1 MNLES
6 SGGIGNVKSPR
17 LGHRMPGPLNKA
29 HGNGRRAM
37 VGISAL
43 LAIGLLGLVPPAQAE
58 DSPEKAAAMAQQE
71 QLEQQAHDVESSL
84 EFVDAG
90 IAKSAA
96 ELVTFQGQL
105 PGAQAA
111 LTQAETR
118 VSVATGEVTSLGAR
132 IDLAQQSKDRITA
145 QIETDAKKA
154 TETKAMIG
162 QIAAQSYKAG
172 GLPANLTL
180 ILGVDSPNDLAN
192 SIDLA
197 EQAMRSQTAALEAL
211 TEQKATN
218 QNAQARL
225 VAVETEIKDLKVQ
238 AEAALA
244 AEQLAR
250 DQAASQKAA
259 VDKLISDS
267 AALNA
272 KLEAEKP
279 RIQKKLKEVE
289 TQKADVAFQIS
300 EIQRK
305 EREAAE
311 AAARAEAERLAKI
324 EQERVEEAARLAYEE
339 EQRVAREQA
348 AQAEANLGG
357 GSNSY
362 TPPPFVPPAYVPP
375 VYVPP
380 APGNPSA
387 FGLQHPFAGD
397 IPITSSFG
405 WRETP
410 AGTIDFNGT
419 GSYLHSGI
427 DFGATCGTPVY
438 APADGVVQIAGQTT
452 VVYGGGNVLYIS
464 HGVVQGNALMTVFYH
479 NSSVVVSAGQSVKQG
494 QLVAYSGNTGNST
507 GCHAHFE
514 TWLNGS
520 PVDPM
525 GLL

>member
-6 SGGIGNVKSPR
+6 SGGIGDVKSPR
-17 LGHRMPGPLNKA
+17 LGHNMPR
-29 HGNGRRAM
+29 GRNLRRRVL
-37 VGISAL
+37 VGVSTL
-43 LAIGLLGLVPPAQAE
+43 LAVGLLGLVPPAQAE
-58 DSPEKAAAMAQQE
+58 DSPEKAAALAQQE
-71 QLEQQAHDVESSL
+71 QLEQQAHDVQSSL

-90 IAKSAA
+90 IAQSAA
-96 ELVTFQGQL
+96 DLVTFQGQL
-105 PGAQAA
+105 PGAQAK
-111 LTQAETR
+111 LSDAENR
-118 VSVATGEVTSLGAR
+118 VATATGEVNSLTAR
-132 IDLAQQSKDRITA
+132 IDLAQQNKDKITA
-145 QIETDAKKA
+145 QIANDAKKA

-172 GLPANLTL
+172 GLPVNLTL
-180 ILGVDSPNDLAN
+180 ILGAGSPNDLAN

-197 EQAMRSQTAALEAL
+197 EQALRSQTAALEAL
-211 TEQKATN
+211 TAQKATN

-225 VAVETEIKDLKVQ
+225 AAVETEIKDLKVQ
-238 AEAALA
+238 AQAALA
-244 AEQLAR
+244 AEQVAR
-250 DQAASQKAA
+250 DAAATQKAA

-267 AALNA
+267 ATLNA

-279 RIQKKLKEVE
+279 RIQSKLKEVE
-289 TQKADVAFQIS
+289 QQKADVAFTIS

-324 EQERVEEAARLAYEE
+324 EQARQEEAARVAYE
-339 EQRVAREQA
+339 AEQA
-348 AQAEANLGG
+348 AARERAAQANLGG
-357 GSNSY
+357 GSAY
-362 TPPPFVPPAYVPP
+362 TPPPYVPP
-375 VYVPP
+375 VYTPPAYVPP

-387 FGLQHPFAGD
+387 FGLQHPFAGN
-397 IPITSSFG
+397 IPITSGFG
-405 WRETP
+405 WRQTP

-479 NSSVVVSAGQSVKQG
+479 NSSVIVSAGQSVKQG

>member
-6 SGGIGNVKSPR
+6 SRGDGCVKSPR
-17 LGHRMPGPLNKA
+17 LGRSMPGTRSLTN
-29 HGNGRRAM
+29 RVL
-37 VGISAL
+37 VGVSTV
-43 LAIGLLGLVPPAQAE
+43 LAVGLLGLVPPAQAD
-58 DSPEKAAAMAQQE
+58 DSQGEAAARAQQG
-71 QLEQQAHDVESSL
+71 QLEQQAHDVQSSL

-96 ELVTFQGQL
+96 DLVTFQGQL

-111 LTQAETR
+111 LAEAGTR
-118 VSVATGEVTSLGAR
+118 VSAATGEVNSLAAR
-132 IDLAQQSKDRITA
+132 IDLAQQSKDKITA
-145 QIETDAKKA
+145 QIAADAQKA

-172 GLPANLTL
+172 GLPMNLTL
-180 ILGVDSPNDLAN
+180 ILGAESSNDLAS

-197 EQAMRSQTAALEAL
+197 ELALRSQTAALEAL
-211 TEQKATN
+211 TAQKATN

-225 VAVETEIKDLKVQ
+225 VAVEAEIKDLKGQ
-238 AEAALA
+238 AETALA
-244 AEQLAR
+244 AEQVAR
-250 DQAASQKAA
+250 DQAAAKKTA

-267 AALNA
+267 AVLNA

-279 RIQKKLKEVE
+279 RIQKKLQEVE
-289 TQKADVAFQIS
+289 TQKANVAFQIS

-311 AAARAEAERLAKI
+311 AAARAEAER
-324 EQERVEEAARLAYEE
+324 
-339 EQRVAREQA
+339 VAREQA
-348 AQAEANLGG
+348 AASAAAAQAQANLGG
-357 GSNSY
+357 GS
-362 TPPPFVPPAYVPP
+362 AYVPP
-375 VYVPP
+375 PYSPPPYVAP

-387 FGLQHPFAGD
+387 FGLQHPFASN

-405 WRETP
+405 WRQTP

-452 VVYGGGNVLYIS
+452 VVNGGGNVLYIS
-464 HGVVQGNALMTVFYH
+464 HGVVQGNALLTVFYH
-479 NSSVVVSAGQSVKQG
+479 NSSVIVSAGQSVRQG

>member
-17 LGHRMPGPLNKA
+17 LGHGMPGPLN
-29 HGNGRRAM
+29 NGRGKGRRTLVA
-37 VGISAL
+37 ISAL

-58 DSPEKAAAMAQQE
+58 DSPEKAAALAQQE
-71 QLEQQAHDVESSL
+71 QLKQQAHDVESSL

-111 LTQAETR
+111 LTEAETR
-118 VSVATGEVTSLGAR
+118 VSIATGEVTSLGAR
-132 IDLAQQSKDRITA
+132 IDLAQQSKDKITA

-197 EQAMRSQTAALEAL
+197 EQALRSQTAALEAL

-244 AEQLAR
+244 AEQVAR
-250 DQAASQKAA
+250 DQAATQKAT

-279 RIQKKLKEVE
+279 RIQKKLQEVE
-289 TQKADVAFQIS
+289 AQKADVASQIS

-324 EQERVEEAARLAYEE
+324 EQARVEEAARLAYEE
-339 EQRVAREQA
+339 QQRA
-348 AQAEANLGG
+348 AQEQANLGG
-357 GSNSY
+357 GGNTY
-362 TPPPFVPPAYVPP
+362 TPPPYVPP
-375 VYVPP
+375 VYVPPAYVPP

-387 FGLQHPFAGD
+387 FGLQHPFAGN
-397 IPITSSFG
+397 IPITSGFG

>member
-1 MNLES
+1 
-6 SGGIGNVKSPR
+6 
-17 LGHRMPGPLNKA
+17 MPSARPA
-29 HGNGRRAM
+29 MRRAM
-37 VGISAL
+37 VGVTAL
-43 LAIGLLGLVPPAQAE
+43 LALGMLGLVPVAQA
-58 DSPEKAAAMAQQE
+58 DNASDKAAALQQ
-71 QLEQQAHDVESSL
+71 QAALEQQANEVQSSL

-96 ELVTFQGQL
+96 DLVTFQGQL
-105 PGAQAA
+105 PGAQTA
-111 LTQAETR
+111 LSQAEGR
-118 VSVATGEVTSLGAR
+118 VSVATGEVNSLTAR
-132 IDLAQQSKDRITA
+132 IDLAQQSKDKITA
-145 QIETDAKKA
+145 QIATDATKT

-172 GLPANLTL
+172 GLPVNLTL
-180 ILGVDSPNDLAN
+180 ILGADSPNDLAN

-211 TEQKATN
+211 TAQKATN
-218 QNAQARL
+218 ENAQVRL
-225 VAVETEIKDLKVQ
+225 AAVEAEIKDLKLQ
-238 AEAALA
+238 AEVALA
-244 AEQLAR
+244 AEQSAR
-250 DQAASQKAA
+250 DAAATQKAK

-267 AALNA
+267 AVLNA
-272 KLEAEKP
+272 QLEAEKP
-279 RIQKKLKEVE
+279 RIQTKLKEVQGE
-289 TQKADVAFQIS
+289 KDAVAFQIS

-311 AAARAEAERLAKI
+311 AAARAEAARLAKI
-324 EQERVEEAARLAYEE
+324 EEDRRVEAARVAYDQ
-339 EQRVAREQA
+339 EQQRLAREKA
-348 AQAEANLGG
+348 AADAQANLGG
-357 GSNSY
+357 GAS
-362 TPPPFVPPAYVPP
+362 TPYEPEPFVPPVYVPP
-375 VYVPP
+375 AYVPP

-387 FGLQHPFAGD
+387 FGLQHPFAGN
-397 IPITSSFG
+397 IPITSGFG
-405 WRETP
+405 WRQTP

-438 APADGVVQIAGQTT
+438 APADGVVQIAGQTN

-479 NSSVVVSAGQSVKQG
+479 NSSVIVSAGQSVTQG